1 MWFLFF
7 ISPATVVAW
16 ASAFLLLVQKKYTKE
31 KDPRSCFFCGGGLCS
46 GTPHTGRPC
55 PGAPGH
61 HP

>member
-1 MWFLFF
+1 MVF
-7 ISPATVVAW
+7 IFYFACHCRGVPECISFAGP
-16 ASAFLLLVQKKYTKE
+16 KE
-31 KDPRSCFFCGGGLCS
+31 MHS